1 MVVNVAGE
9 VDAVDDVLGTA
20 AAVSVAFDVYSSS
33 ALWEELGK
41 VGESCSPSIVA
52 RPADDEGRPSYSSSL
67 RCKKK
72 EKERHAVL
80 ETILRR
86 PCYCGKFE

>member
-1 MVVNVAGE
+1 MVVNVAGAE

-20 AAVSVAFDVYSSS
+20 AAVSVAFVVYSSS

-41 VGESCSPSIVA
+41 VGESCSPSVVA
-52 RPADDEGRPSYSSSL
+52 RPADEGRPSYSSSL
-67 RCKKK
+67 RCKKE
-72 EKERHAVL
+72 EKERHAVP

-86 PCYCGKFE
+86 PC